1 MARAKKAG
9 AVKEKVPVFKEIGEP
24 DAGENSVLWSA
35 VAELHPAMSP
45 FIVAASKQGVIFTE
59 EEGEDIGDY
68 QVGEPLSDDDWNIW
82 TPAATRALANALLFA
97 ADVAE
102 SGVRPTA

>member
-1 MARAKKAG
+1 MARAKKAETV
-9 AVKEKVPVFKEIGEP
+9 AVFRQIGENEVGD
-24 DAGENSVLWSA
+24 DAILWSA
-35 VAELHPAMSP
+35 LGRMDKDIEETLIAVSKKGVL
-45 FIVAASKQGVIFTE
+45 FIDQYFDD
-59 EEGEDIGDY
+59 EDDYRIGA
-68 QVGEPLSDDDWNIW
+68 PLDSDMCLY